1 LQNTDWNLL
10 GKLKHLYHNFGL
22 FQKKRCR
29 KSDIFN
35 RASRAC
41 RSRPFDCFRSSPIEL
56 SSSRANS
63 QSIASP
69 SAYLCRDPG
78 RGTPLE
84 LEARAGKQSVVFS
97 RLVLVPRK
105 RAFSARRPSRSGL
118 ARGIPTHDGPGCGVR
133 EDDVG
138 RRLAS
143 SPGALLR
150 RNVTGQIIPV
160 ARKVSANAA
169 DSGALS
175 PA

>member
-1 LQNTDWNLL
+1 MPITS
-10 GKLKHLYHNFGL
+10 FRL
-22 FQKKRCR
+22 FQKF
-29 KSDIFN
+29 SDRTFV
-35 RASRAC
+35 
-41 RSRPFDCFRSSPIEL
+41 FSSKLAEHRISLP
-56 SSSRANS
+56 
-63 QSIASP
+63 P

-105 RAFSARRPSRSGL
+105 RAFSARRPFRSGL
-118 ARGIPTHDGPGCGVR
+118 ARGIPTHDGPGCSLR

-150 RNVTGQIIPV
+150 RNVAGQIIPV
-160 ARKVSANAA
+160 AHKVSAHAA